1 MLKLVFKMK
10 NILNFIALLFS
21 ALILFSCEPGRDE
34 NGDLLFGLDDPKPIE
49 ELLLKKMTSTN
60 SDDEISTFVYNYS
73 GKQLTSVNIDE
84 DGLTSDILLTYD
96 KGKISKLVMT
106 ELDGS
111 NMVST
116 MIDLIY
122 TNGLLTSSNGKM
134 ESGGVEIFKTD
145 TNFLY
150 NGATLKKIE
159 TIISQKNLEDSTTH
173 VEAFKTVSDVIFEG
187 RNLSNWKMT
196 VTTKS
201 PSPIIIPPV
210 VVEVKMSNYD
220 AFKNPL
226 GTLPK
231 EFNIAGA
238 HLLSG
243 TNSIQGLSVNNYKTA
258 TIKADGTATEVNYIY
273 EYNATGYPIKA
284 TSDQGTLTFEYQ

>member
-1 MLKLVFKMK
+1 MLKLVLKMK
-10 NILNFIALLFS
+10 KVFGLLSFVFS
-21 ALILFSCEPGRDE
+21 LFILFSCEPGRDE

-49 ELLLKKMTSTN
+49 KLLLKKMTSIN
-60 SDDEISTFVYNYS
+60 SDNEISTFVYNYS
-73 GKQLTSVNIDE
+73 GKQLNSVNIDE

-111 NMVST
+111 NIVT
-116 MIDLIY
+116 TTADLIY
-122 TNGLLTSSNGKM
+122 TDGRLSSSNGKM
-134 ESGGVEIFKTD
+134 ESGGIEIFKTD

-159 TIISQKNLEDSTTH
+159 TILSQKNPEDSTTY
-173 VEAFKTVSDVIFEG
+173 VEAFKTVSDLIFEG
-187 RNLSNWKMT
+187 RNISNWKMT

-201 PSPIIIPPV
+201 PPPIIIPPV

-226 GTLPK
+226 ATLPK

-238 HLLSG
+238 HLLGG

-258 TIKADGTATEVNYIY
+258 TVTTEGTAAEVKYTY
-273 EYNATGYPIKA
+273 EYNPTGYPTKA
-284 TSDQGTLTFEYQ
+284 TSDQGTLVFEYQ